1 MRTGTLCV
9 EKIVMKIVKYTI
21 VIIFFLAGIGSCQK
35 KDKGCDANYSNLD
48 SIKVISYTNFIH
60 SKNLYTIV
68 DSNCLS
74 KISEL
79 LCEENK
85 MESIKIPPRT
95 ILLVYYNN
103 STDTLIIHSNVVKR
117 KGTTWVYKNNIESK
131 INSYIATSKWNQK
144 RVIDRHLTH

>member
-1 MRTGTLCV
+1 
-9 EKIVMKIVKYTI
+9 MKIVKYTI

-35 KDKGCDANYSNLD
+35 KDKGCDANYS
-48 SIKVISYTNFIH
+48 KVISYTNFIH

-117 KGTTWVYKNNIESK
+117 KGTGYTRI
-131 INSYIATSKWNQK
+131 I
-144 RVIDRHLTH
+144 